1 MRVYRRS
8 IGDLVSGRFS
18 VPQNPVIT
26 SGMGYFTGA
35 AFSVPQNPF
44 GMGALGC
51 GGSCN
56 GGAACSQC
64 AMGMGDLDLS
74 LTGTGI
80 GDSVGM
86 SNVPNWL
93 LYAAVAGI
101 RVLRLREQF
110 QRETP
115 MITTLLYLI
124 IDHGHHWTWS
134 SG

>member
-8 IGDLVSGRFS
+8 IGDLVAARFS

-26 SGMGYFTGA
+26 SGMGDFSPA

-64 AMGMGDLDLS
+64 AMGMGDIDLS

-93 LYAAVAGI
+93 LYAAAAGI
-101 RVLRLREQF
+101 GYYVYEN
-110 QRETP
+110 
-115 MITTLLYLI
+115 
-124 IDHGHHWTWS
+124 S
-134 SG
+134 SKGRRR

>member
-8 IGDLVSGRFS
+8 IGDLVPGRFS

-64 AMGMGDLDLS
+64 AMGMGDIDLS

-93 LYAAVAGI
+93 LYAAVAG
-101 RVLRLREQF
+101 VGYYVYEN
-110 QRETP
+110 
-115 MITTLLYLI
+115 
-124 IDHGHHWTWS
+124 S
-134 SG
+134 SKGRRR

>member
-8 IGDLVSGRFS
+8 IGDLVPGRFS

-44 GMGALGC
+44 GMGSLGC

-56 GGAACSQC
+56 GGAPCSQC
-64 AMGMGDLDLS
+64 AMGMGDIDLS

-93 LYAAVAGI
+93 LYAAVGRESGI
-101 RVLRLREQF
+101 TFTRTVPKARR
-110 QRETP
+110 R
-115 MITTLLYLI
+115 
-124 IDHGHHWTWS
+124 
-134 SG
+134 